1 MFPGSTSKLSESVVV
16 SAATISVKTDF
27 VRLTGVV
34 QIETIVPNFGGGF
47 SGVLFIAST
56 SGLVLGA
63 SGNILVGATLVA
75 NRLYTLVFS
84 KLQQK
89 WYIHAVV

>member
-1 MFPGSTSKLSESVVV
+1 MIPGTTSKLSEEVVA
-16 SAATISVKTDF
+16 SATTIKARTDF
-27 VRLTGVV
+27 IRLTGAV
-34 QIETIVPNFGGGF
+34 QIETITPAYGGGF

-63 SGNILVGATLVA
+63 AGNIFVGATLVA
-75 NRLYTLVFS
+75 NRMYCLVFS
-84 KLQQK
+84 KLQAK